1 MALSNDKLKEI
12 LLAQSYVTEEDVAT
26 AEKDVEER
34 NISLKQA
41 LFELEFLNQ
50 TLYDN
55 AIAEYY
61 GLPYFDNE
69 NTAVEPAVVTQLPEA
84 ISRTYSCVVVARPD
98 VGNVT
103 IATSDPGKTN
113 LEEAIRLNLDNEEA
127 IFPQGDEEESKDG
140 KKKDDKKKKEKKE
153 DVNRAKFSGEI
164 VLNYAPPNVIEGLQ
178 IHYRKP
184 LETKFQAIINT
195 SKKVAPE
202 ILQTIF
208 DDAINLGASD
218 IHFEPREKDVIIRFR
233 VDGVLHV
240 AGQMPKLYYEGVLN
254 RVKIAG
260 NMKIDK
266 HFEAQDGAIRYRPA
280 SGEKYDMRVSI
291 LPLVDGEKV
300 VMRIIADSVQKLTLH
315 TLGFSDRHRKQ
326 LERAANKPFGMILA
340 SGPTG
345 SGKSTTLYS
354 LIKIRN
360 KPDVNIS
367 TIEDPVE
374 YKIPG
379 VNHTQK
385 NDDTNLT
392 FANGLRALMRQDP
405 DIMLVG
411 EIRDD
416 ETAEIA
422 VNSALTGHL
431 LFSTVHAN
439 TAATAI
445 PRLLE
450 MGVEPFLLAST
461 LEVIIGQRLLRRIC
475 NKCRYSYN
483 VPTKELKELYP
494 LAAKYFTEE
503 DSVRL
508 FKGKG
513 CASCHDTGYAGR
525 MGVHELFVLS
535 NEIRD
540 MIINRRPTEELTMK
554 ARTQGMK
561 LMFEDGL
568 EKVYQGFTT
577 MEELLRV
584 AAPPRERVE
593 VSDDIEE

>member
-1 MALSNDKLKEI
+1 MALNDDQLQEI
-12 LLAQSYVTEEDVAT
+12 LLEQSYVSQEDIDA
-26 AEKDVEER
+26 ARNDMEER
-34 NISLKQA
+34 TITLKQS
-41 LFELEFLNQ
+41 LMELDLL
-50 TLYDN
+50 TDSLYEN

-61 GLPYFDNE
+61 NLPYFDNA
-69 NTAVEPAVVTQLPEA
+69 NTNVELTIIEDLPEA
-84 ISRTYSCVVVARPD
+84 IARAFNCIVVDRAD
-98 VGNVT
+98 VNNVT
-103 IATSDPGKTN
+103 IITSDPGKDN
-113 LEEAIRLNLDNEEA
+113 LEEAIRTNLDQKEA
-127 IFPQGDEEESKDG
+127 VFPQQKQEVEKKG
-140 KKKDDKKKKEKKE
+140 KKKEAE
-153 DVNRAKFSGEI
+153 RVAFGGEI
-164 VLNYAPPNVIEGLQ
+164 TLLYAPESIIDSFLV
-178 IHYRKP
+178 HYRKP
-184 LETKFQAIINT
+184 LDTKFQAIINE

-218 IHFEPREKDVIIRFR
+218 IHFEPRETEVMIRFR

-240 AGQMPKLYYEGVLN
+240 AGQMPKIYYEGVLN

-266 HFEAQDGAIRYRPA
+266 HFESQDGAIRYRPK
-280 SGEKYDMRVSI
+280 SGGKVDMRVSI

-300 VMRIIADSVQKLTLH
+300 VMRVIADGIQKLTLQS
-315 TLGFSDRHRKQ
+315 LGFSERHRRQ

-354 LIKIRN
+354 LLKIRN

-374 YKIPG
+374 YKIAG

-385 NDDTNLT
+385 NDETNLT
-392 FANGLRALMRQDP
+392 FANGLRSLMRQDP

-411 EIRDD
+411 EIRDN

-461 LEVIIGQRLLRRIC
+461 LEVVIGQRLLRRIC
-475 NKCRYSYN
+475 NKCRYSYKMPGDE
-483 VPTKELKELYP
+483 VKKAYP
-494 LAAKYFTEE
+494 LAELYFKEE
-503 DSVRL
+503 ETYRM

-513 CASCHDTGYAGR
+513 CVKCHDTGYSGR
-525 MGVHELFVLS
+525 MGIHELFVFS
-535 NEIRD
+535 TEIKE
-540 MIINRRPTEELTMK
+540 MIIERRPTAELTMK
-554 ARTQGMK
+554 AREQGMK

-568 EKVYQGFTT
+568 EKTMQGFTT
-577 MEELLRV
+577 LEELIRV
-584 AAPPRERVE
+584 AAPPRKLVTVIE
-593 VSDDIEE
+593 DIES

>member
-1 MALSNDKLKEI
+1 MALNDDQLQQI
-12 LLAQSYVTEEDVAT
+12 LLEQSYVSQEDIDA
-26 AEKDVEER
+26 ARKDMDER
-34 NISLKQA
+34 TITLKQS
-41 LFELEFLNQ
+41 LMELDLL
-50 TLYDN
+50 TDSLYEN

-61 GLPYFDNE
+61 NLPYFDNA
-69 NTAVEPAVVTQLPEA
+69 NTNVDLSIIEDLPEA
-84 ISRTYSCVVVARPD
+84 IARAFNCIVVARPD
-98 VGNVT
+98 VNNVT
-103 IATSDPGKTN
+103 MITSDPGKDN
-113 LEEAIRLNLDNEEA
+113 LEEAIRTNLDQKEA
-127 IFPQGDEEESKDG
+127 VFPNQAKDSED
-140 KKKDDKKKKEKKE
+140 KKNKKKEAE
-153 DVNRAKFSGEI
+153 RVSFGGEI
-164 VLNYAPPNVIEGLQ
+164 TLLYAPESVIESFLV
-178 IHYRKP
+178 HYRKA
-184 LETKFQAIINT
+184 LETKFQVIINE

-218 IHFEPREKDVIIRFR
+218 IHFEPRETEVMIRFR

-240 AGQMPKLYYEGVLN
+240 AGQMPKIYYEGVLN
-254 RVKIAG
+254 RIKIAG

-266 HFEAQDGAIRYRPA
+266 HFEAQDGAIRYRPK
-280 SGEKYDMRVSI
+280 GGGKVDMRVSI

-300 VMRIIADSVQKLTLH
+300 VMRVISDGIQKLTLQ
-315 TLGFSDRHRKQ
+315 TLGFSERHRRQ

-354 LIKIRN
+354 LLKIRN
-360 KPDVNIS
+360 RPDVNIS

-374 YKIPG
+374 YKIAG

-385 NDDTNLT
+385 NDETNLT

-411 EIRDD
+411 EIRDN

-461 LEVIIGQRLLRRIC
+461 LEVVIGQRLLRRIC
-475 NKCRYSYN
+475 NKCRYSYKMPGDE
-483 VPTKELKELYP
+483 VIKAYP
-494 LAAKYFTEE
+494 LATLYFDPKETY
-503 DSVRL
+503 RM

-513 CASCHDTGYAGR
+513 CIKCHETGYSGR
-525 MGVHELFVLS
+525 MGIHELFVFS
-535 NEIRD
+535 NEIKE
-540 MIINRRPTEELTMK
+540 MIIERRPTAELTMK
-554 ARTQGMK
+554 AREQGMK

-568 EKVYQGFTT
+568 EKTMQGFTT
-577 MEELLRV
+577 LEELIRV
-584 AAPPRERVE
+584 AAPPRKRVE
-593 VSDDIEE
+593 VIEDIES

>member
-12 LLAQSYVTEEDVAT
+12 LLAQSYVTEEDAT
-26 AEKDVEER
+26 SAEQDAEER
-34 NISLKQA
+34 GITLKQA
-41 LFELEFLNQ
+41 LFELELLNE

-61 GLPYFDNE
+61 GLPYFDP
-69 NTAVEPAVVTQLPEA
+69 TSTVVEPATVIQLPES
-84 ISRTYSCVVVARPD
+84 ISRTYNCVVVARPD

-103 IATSDPGKTN
+103 IVTSDPGKTY
-113 LEEAIRLNLDNEEA
+113 LEDAIRLNLDNEEA
-127 IFPQGDEEESKDG
+127 YFPQDESTKG
-140 KKKDDKKKKEKKE
+140 PPDKKAKKEVPRSKYLG
-153 DVNRAKFSGEI
+153 NI
-164 VLNYAPPNVIEGLQ
+164 VLNYAAPSIIENLQ

-202 ILQTIF
+202 ILQAIF
-208 DDAINLGASD
+208 DDAINLGSSD
-218 IHFEPREKDVIIRFR
+218 IHFEPRENEVIIRFR

-240 AGQMPKLYYEGVLN
+240 AGQMPKLYFEGVLN

-266 HFEAQDGAIRYRPA
+266 HHEAQDGAIRYRPA
-280 SGEKYDMRVSI
+280 SGAKYDMRVSI

-300 VMRIIADSVQKLTLH
+300 VMRIIADSIQKLTLH
-315 TLGFSDRHRKQ
+315 TLGFSDRHRGQ

-354 LIKIRN
+354 LVKIRN

-385 NDDTNLT
+385 NDETNLT

-411 EIRDD
+411 EIRDN

-461 LEVIIGQRLLRRIC
+461 LEVVIGQRLLRRIC
-475 NKCRYSYN
+475 NKCRYSYKI
-483 VPTKELKELYP
+483 PSKELKDLYP
-494 LAAKYFTEE
+494 LAKEYFNDNETM
-503 DSVRL
+503 RL

-513 CASCHDTGYAGR
+513 CISCHETGYAGR
-525 MGVHELFVLS
+525 MGVHELFVFS

-540 MIINRRPTEELTMK
+540 MIIKRCATEELTIK
-554 ARTQGMK
+554 ARKQGMK

-584 AAPPRERVE
+584 AAPPRERIIPDE
-593 VSDDIEE
+593 DIEQ

>member
-1 MALSNDKLKEI
+1 MALNDDQLQAI
-12 LLAQSYVTEEDVAT
+12 LLEQSYVTQEDIDKAR
-26 AEKDVEER
+26 KDMEER
-34 NISLKQA
+34 TITLKQS
-41 LFELEFLNQ
+41 LMELELL
-50 TLYDN
+50 TDSLYEN

-61 GLPYFDNE
+61 NLPYFDNTTTTV
-69 NTAVEPAVVTQLPEA
+69 NPSIVEDLPEA
-84 ISRTYSCVVVARPD
+84 ISRAYSCAVVARPD
-98 VGNVT
+98 VNTVT
-103 IATSDPGKTN
+103 IITSDPGRDN
-113 LEEAIRLNLDNEEA
+113 LEEAIRSNLDQKEA
-127 IFPQGDEEESKDG
+127 VFPVEKKKDG
-140 KKKDDKKKKEKKE
+140 KEEVKVVKKGEQR
-153 DVNRAKFSGEI
+153 VSFGGEI
-164 VLNYAPPNVIEGLQ
+164 TLLYSPQGVIDSLQ
-178 IHYRKP
+178 VHYRKP
-184 LETKFQAIINT
+184 LDTKFQVIINE

-218 IHFEPREKDVIIRFR
+218 IHFEPRENEVMIRFR

-240 AGQMPKLYYEGVLN
+240 AGQMPKIYYEGVLN
-254 RVKIAG
+254 RIKIAG

-266 HFEAQDGAIRYRPA
+266 HYEAQDGAIRYRPQG
-280 SGEKYDMRVSI
+280 SGKVDMRVSI

-300 VMRIIADSVQKLTLH
+300 VMRIISDGIQKLTLQ
-315 TLGFSDRHRKQ
+315 TLGFSDRHRRQ

-354 LIKIRN
+354 LIKLRN
-360 KPDVNIS
+360 RPDVNIS

-374 YKIPG
+374 YKIAG

-385 NDDTNLT
+385 NDETNLT
-392 FANGLRALMRQDP
+392 FSNGLRALMRQDP

-411 EIRDD
+411 EIRDN

-461 LEVIIGQRLLRRIC
+461 LEVVIGQRLLRRIC
-475 NKCRYSYN
+475 NKCRYSYKIPGN
-483 VPTKELKELYP
+483 EVQNAYP
-494 LAAKYFTEE
+494 LVQHYFNPEE
-503 DSVRL
+503 TYRL

-513 CASCHDTGYAGR
+513 CIKCHNTGYSGR
-525 MGVHELFVLS
+525 MGIHELFVFS
-535 NEIRD
+535 TEIKE
-540 MIINRRPTEELTMK
+540 MIIERRPTADLTMK
-554 ARTQGMK
+554 AREQGMK

-568 EKVYQGFTT
+568 DKMLQGFTT
-577 MEELLRV
+577 MEELIRV
-584 AAPPRERVE
+584 AAPPRKRVE
-593 VSDDIEE
+593 VLEDIES

>member
-12 LLAQSYVTEEDVAT
+12 LLAQSYVTAEDIVI

-34 NISLKQA
+34 GISLKQA
-41 LFELEFLNQ
+41 LIELDFLNQ
-50 TLYDN
+50 NLYDN

-61 GLPYFDNE
+61 GLPYFDSE
-69 NTAVEPAVVTQLPEA
+69 NTKVEPAVIIQLPEA
-84 ISRTYSCVVVARPD
+84 IARTYNCVVVARPD
-98 VGNVT
+98 VARVV
-103 IATSDPGKTN
+103 IITSDPSKTN
-113 LEEAIRLNLDNEEA
+113 LDKAIRLNLDNEEA
-127 IFPQGDEEESKDG
+127 YFPPDESAETKDKDP
-140 KKKDDKKKKEKKE
+140 KKAKDKTPE
-153 DVNRAKFSGEI
+153 RTPFAGEVI
-164 VLNYAPPNVIEGLQ
+164 LNYAPPNVIDTLLV
-178 IHYRKP
+178 HYRKP
-184 LETKFQAIINT
+184 LETKFQNIINT
-195 SKKVAPE
+195 SAKVAPE

-208 DDAINLGASD
+208 DDAISLGASD
-218 IHFEPREKDVIIRFR
+218 IHFEPRETEVIIRFR

-240 AGQMPKLYYEGVLN
+240 AGQMPKLYFEGVLN
-254 RVKIAG
+254 RIKIAG

-280 SGEKYDMRVSI
+280 SGDKYDMRVSI

-300 VMRIIADSVQKLTLH
+300 VMRIIADSVQKLTLL
-315 TLGFSDRHRKQ
+315 TLGFSERHRRQ

-354 LIKIRN
+354 LVKLRN
-360 KPDVNIS
+360 RPDVNIS

-374 YKIPG
+374 YKIAG

-385 NDDTNLT
+385 NDETNLT

-411 EIRDD
+411 EIRDN

-483 VPTKELKELYP
+483 IPSKEVRELYP
-494 LAAKYFTEE
+494 LAARYFDTEE
-503 DSVRL
+503 TVRL

-513 CASCHDTGYAGR
+513 CISCHDTGYAGR

-540 MIINRRPTEELTMK
+540 LIIDRRPTEELTVK
-554 ARTQGMK
+554 ARKQGMK

-568 EKVYQGFTT
+568 EKVFQGFTT
-577 MEELLRV
+577 IEELLRV
-584 AAPPRERVE
+584 AAPPRERILPTE
-593 VSDDIEE
+593 DIEL

>member
-1 MALSNDKLKEI
+1 MALTDDQLQAI
-12 LLAQSYVTEEDVAT
+12 LLEQSYVSQEDIDKARH
-26 AEKDVEER
+26 DMEER
-34 NISLKQA
+34 TITLKQS
-41 LFELEFLNQ
+41 LMELELL
-50 TLYDN
+50 TDSLYEN

-61 GLPYFDNE
+61 NLPYFDSSAAEINPSI
-69 NTAVEPAVVTQLPEA
+69 VEDLPEA
-84 ISRTYSCVVVARPD
+84 ISRAFNCAVVARPD
-98 VGNVT
+98 VNTVT
-103 IATSDPGKTN
+103 IITSDPGKDS
-113 LEEAIRLNLDNEEA
+113 LEEAIRSNLDQKA
-127 IFPQGDEEESKDG
+127 AVFPAD
-140 KKKDDKKKKEKKE
+140 KKKDSKDEVKPNKKDEQR
-153 DVNRAKFSGEI
+153 VAFGGAI
-164 VLNYAPPNVIEGLQ
+164 TLLYAPQAVVDSVQ
-178 IHYRKP
+178 VHYRKP
-184 LETKFQAIINT
+184 LDTKFQVIINE

-218 IHFEPREKDVIIRFR
+218 IHFEPQETEVKIRFR

-240 AGQMPKLYYEGVLN
+240 AGQMPKIYYEGVLN
-254 RVKIAG
+254 RIKIAG

-266 HFEAQDGAIRYRPA
+266 HYEAQDGAIRYRPQ
-280 SGEKYDMRVSI
+280 GGGKVDMRVSI

-300 VMRIIADSVQKLTLH
+300 VMRIILDGIQKLTLQ
-315 TLGFSDRHRKQ
+315 TLGFSERHRRQ

-354 LIKIRN
+354 LIKLRN
-360 KPDVNIS
+360 RPDVNIS

-374 YKIPG
+374 YKIAG

-385 NDDTNLT
+385 NDETNLT
-392 FANGLRALMRQDP
+392 FSNGLRALMRQDP

-411 EIRDD
+411 EIRDN

-461 LEVIIGQRLLRRIC
+461 LEVVIGQRLLRRIC
-475 NKCRYSYN
+475 NKCRYSYKIPGN
-483 VPTKELKELYP
+483 EVQLAYP
-494 LAAKYFTEE
+494 LAQLYFNKDETY
-503 DSVRL
+503 RL

-513 CASCHDTGYAGR
+513 CVKCHNTGYSGR
-525 MGVHELFVLS
+525 MGIHELFVLS
-535 NEIRD
+535 TEIKE
-540 MIINRRPTEELTMK
+540 MIIERKSTADLTLK
-554 ARTQGMK
+554 ARQQGMK

-568 EKVYQGFTT
+568 DKMLQGFTT
-577 MEELLRV
+577 MEELIRV
-584 AAPPRERVE
+584 AAPPRKRVE
-593 VSDDIEE
+593 VLEDIES